1 MFGGIRLIMFANRE
15 IAKSMFKWSFWSC
28 KAAIIAE
35 NHAFA
40 TIWYKLSLKDSENGW
55 KVRYL
60 CVSES

>member
-1 MFGGIRLIMFANRE
+1 MFANRE